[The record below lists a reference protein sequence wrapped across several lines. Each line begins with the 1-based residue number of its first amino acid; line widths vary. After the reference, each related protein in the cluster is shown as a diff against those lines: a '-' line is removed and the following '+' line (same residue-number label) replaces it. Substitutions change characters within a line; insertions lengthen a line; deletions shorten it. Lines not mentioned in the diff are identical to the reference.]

1 MPPEPRPRDQCAG
14 GAYSIDGVV
23 PVVSPTAFVHPTAV
37 LIGDV
42 YVGPGCYIGPHA
54 SLRGDFGRVTIG
66 AGSSIQDG
74 CVVHVFPG
82 REVVVGDGSLLGH
95 NGVLHGCVLEPGS
108 FVGIAAT
115 VMDGAVVGAGT
126 LVGAHSFVPSDT
138 VLAPGMLVTGNP
150 AREKRALTE
159 AERAWT
165 TNGLRVYQ
173 DLARRSLATMQR
185 VEPLTELPA
194 ERPSLAID
202 TSSSVPLREYRV
214 SAEPGPR

>member
-1 MPPEPRPRDQCAG
+1 LSSPPAARDPHGG
-14 GAYSIDGVV
+14 GAYAIDGVV

-42 YVGPGCYIGPHA
+42 YVGPGCYVGPHA
-54 SLRGDFGRVTIG
+54 SLRGDFGRVSIG

-82 REVVVGDGSLLGH
+82 REVVVGDNCLLGH
-95 NGVLHGCVLEPGS
+95 QGVLHGCVLEPGA

-126 LVGAHSFVPSDT
+126 LVGAQSFVPSDL

-150 AREKRALTE
+150 AREKRALTQ
-159 AERAWT
+159 AELEWT
-165 TNGLRVYQ
+165 ANGLRVYQ
-173 DLARRSLATMQR
+173 DLARRSLATMR
-185 VEPLTELPA
+185 PVEPLTEMPA
-194 ERPSLAID
+194 ERSALAVD
-202 TSSSVPLREYRV
+202 ASASVPLREFR
-214 SAEPGPR
+214 SSSQRNP

>member
-1 MPPEPRPRDQCAG
+1 V
-14 GAYSIDGVV
+14 I

-42 YVGPGCYIGPHA
+42 YVGPDCYVGPHA

-82 REVVVGDGSLLGH
+82 REVVVGEGCLLGH
-95 NGVLHGCVLEPGS
+95 QGVLHGCVLEPGA

-126 LVGAHSFVPSDT
+126 LVGAQSFVPADT
-138 VLAPGMLVTGNP
+138 VLAPRMLVTGNP
-150 AREKRALTE
+150 ARERRPLTE
-159 AERAWT
+159 AELAWT
-165 TNGLRVYQ
+165 GNGLKVYQ
-173 DLARRSLATMQR
+173 DLARRSLETMR
-185 VEPLTELPA
+185 PVEPLTELPA
-194 ERPSLAID
+194 ERRSLAVD
-202 TSSSVPLREYRV
+202 ASASVPLREYRSSV
-214 SAEPGPR
+214 EDTP